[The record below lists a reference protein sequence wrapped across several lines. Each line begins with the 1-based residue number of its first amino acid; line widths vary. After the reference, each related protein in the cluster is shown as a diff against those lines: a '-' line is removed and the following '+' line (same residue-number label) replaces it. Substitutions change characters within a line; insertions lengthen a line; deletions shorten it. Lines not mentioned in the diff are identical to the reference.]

1 CIFQKRIRPIKRD
14 LYSVNTSQKI
24 KCSDKL
30 RCRECGYR
38 IMYKRCTKRLVG
50 FDAR

>member
-1 CIFQKRIRPIKRD
+1 MDICVASMFWLI
-14 LYSVNTSQKI
+14 TSQKI
-24 KCSDKL
+24 KCSDKI